1 MKCKDMT
8 GDLRLLQLYSETKLG
23 TKTGSSRVMCNDEC
37 TKALTHSQIPYS
49 TIFIQQY
56 TLISLHFRL
65 MFIFLYSSCFT
76 FVHLFTRFKIS
87 LSPFI

>member
-1 MKCKDMT
+1 MT

-23 TKTGSSRVMCNDEC
+23 TKTGSSHVMCNDEC

-56 TLISLHFRL
+56 TLISLYISDLCSF
-65 MFIFLYSSCFT
+65 FLYPSCFT

>member
-1 MKCKDMT
+1 MKCKEMT

-23 TKTGSSRVMCNDEC
+23 TKTGSSHVMCNDEC
-37 TKALTHSQIPYS
+37 TKALTHTQIPYS

-65 MFIFLYSSCFT
+65 MFIFFYIHLASPLYIY
-76 FVHLFTRFKIS
+76 LQDLK
-87 LSPFI
+87 